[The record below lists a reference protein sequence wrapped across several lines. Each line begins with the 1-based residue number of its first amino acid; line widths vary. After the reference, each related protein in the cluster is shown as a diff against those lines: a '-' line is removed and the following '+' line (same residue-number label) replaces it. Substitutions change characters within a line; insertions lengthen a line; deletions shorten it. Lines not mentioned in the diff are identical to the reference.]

1 MRWAAAGVLL
11 GSLVAGLVFAPASWL
26 ASALSGASGQR
37 LLLADARGTVWQG
50 SAVMVLT
57 GGEGSHD
64 ASALPGRLHWTLGLD
79 GLAWRCARATPAA
92 STVNCDCAWCPA
104 WPACAWTCL
113 LCRAPSGNGPRPG
126 WWAWAHPG
134 THAAFG
140 LAATVQQRPQRGK
153 CAGPLALQRPGRAG
167 VGQHG
172 FALVHAARAGQLPL
186 QLLGARPVARPRR
199 LNSPPPAAPC
209 SSGAAASGR
218 LPNCASAARPVPP
231 RALKLRST
239 TC

>member
-64 ASALPGRLHWTLGLD
+64 ASALPGRLHWTVGLEGM
-79 GLAWRCARATPAA
+79 GLALRARHACCI
-92 STVNCDCAWCPA
+92 NGELRCAWCPA
-104 WPACAWTCL
+104 WPACAWTCP
-113 LCRAPSGNGPRPG
+113 LCKAPSGNGQRPG

-134 THAAFG
+134 TRCS
-140 LAATVQQRPQRGK
+140 LRV
-153 CAGPLALQRPGRAG
+153 
-167 VGQHG
+167 
-172 FALVHAARAGQLPL
+172 
-186 QLLGARPVARPRR
+186 R
-199 LNSPPPAAPC
+199 LNNLLNIIGRRQGRCPSFRSDENDRPAKHAPC
-209 SSGAAASGR
+209 
-218 LPNCASAARPVPP
+218 
-231 RALKLRST
+231 
-239 TC
+239 